1 LTSDMLLFLSLV
13 ALVFSQSNPLPV
25 IFVHS
30 VVSDTTI
37 WNRVIP
43 LLNPS
48 SEYLAPSL
56 VGHRGDPLNTNPAT
70 VTMDDYV
77 NQITT
82 LVDEQ
87 KNPVILVAHSFGGII
102 ASQVA
107 SNIPSK
113 IKAIVFITGF
123 LPRNDSL
130 VTLGNMQFG
139 EQSSALPAHLSFGP
153 NFLTCMITNIA
164 EIAFNNC
171 PLNNKTTT
179 NYSLYFESATEPF
192 LPLMT
197 VVAVNAAFDAIP
209 KYYIKT
215 SLDDI
220 NIPPLQDF
228 MLSQAQNVKEV
239 ITIESGHLPI
249 LCNAQETADFV
260 NSVITLYTPS
270 ASSSLRIGVI
280 AQVIFGVLLLLL

>member
-1 LTSDMLLFLSLV
+1 
-13 ALVFSQSNPLPV
+13 
-25 IFVHS
+25 
-30 VVSDTTI
+30 
-37 WNRVIP
+37 
-43 LLNPS
+43 
-48 SEYLAPSL
+48 
-56 VGHRGDPLNTNPAT
+56 
-70 VTMDDYV
+70 
-77 NQITT
+77 
-82 LVDEQ
+82 
-87 KNPVILVAHSFGGII
+87 
-102 ASQVA
+102 
-107 SNIPSK
+107 
-113 IKAIVFITGF
+113 
-123 LPRNDSL
+123 
-130 VTLGNMQFG
+130 
-139 EQSSALPAHLSFGP
+139 
-153 NFLTCMITNIA
+153 
-164 EIAFNNC
+164 
-171 PLNNKTTT
+171 
-179 NYSLYFESATEPF
+179 
-192 LPLMT
+192 MT